1 MVATRD
7 GELFLMQA
15 EKLVNNTDTFEHSF
29 KHNEESTT
37 SFRIALPRG
46 SYLTK
51 AFARTLNAVAED
63 HPVQVTFN
71 ETNNEEVIQCVSAQ
85 GYDVGIIRLP
95 IEFESNYK
103 KLLAEKQLKFQEIM
117 VFRFVV
123 VMHKDHPLANR
134 EYVHFSDLVN
144 YTALVHGDNHFLT
157 FSDAETDKLYRTHLY
172 KNSISIF
179 ERGSQFDFLRDIPG
193 AFMLISPLPQELLN
207 AYGDHNAE
215 WNFLKGA
222 ICTRR
227 GWLDEAKR
235 YYETA
240 VQMDPDNREYQRALD
255 MAEGRGG
262 AYRPEGYSQMSSAEC
277 GDGTCLRLCGTL
289 LCCNAL
295 GGGYFCCI

>member
-1 MVATRD
+1 MRRSAPSAKTAARHRRCLY
-7 GELFLMQA
+7 G
-15 EKLVNNTDTFEHSF
+15 
-29 KHNEESTT
+29 
-37 SFRIALPRG
+37 G
-46 SYLTK
+46 SYGSYGGSYGSYQGQASNL
-51 AFARTLNAVAED
+51 ARARMA
-63 HPVQVTFN
+63 
-71 ETNNEEVIQCVSAQ
+71 IAQ
-85 GYDVGIIRLP
+85 GNL
-95 IEFESNYK
+95 N
-103 KLLAEKQLKFQEIM
+103 LAE
-117 VFRFVV
+117 
-123 VMHKDHPLANR
+123 
-134 EYVHFSDLVN
+134 
-144 YTALVHGDNHFLT
+144 
-157 FSDAETDKLYRTHLY
+157 
-172 KNSISIF
+172 
-179 ERGSQFDFLRDIPG
+179 
-193 AFMLISPLPQELLN
+193 ELLN

>member
-1 MVATRD
+1 MCIRD
-7 GELFLMQA
+7 
-15 EKLVNNTDTFEHSF
+15 
-29 KHNEESTT
+29 
-37 SFRIALPRG
+37 RG
-46 SYLTK
+46 N
-51 AFARTLNAVAED
+51 LN
-63 HPVQVTFN
+63 
-71 ETNNEEVIQCVSAQ
+71 
-85 GYDVGIIRLP
+85 
-95 IEFESNYK
+95 
-103 KLLAEKQLKFQEIM
+103 LAE
-117 VFRFVV
+117 
-123 VMHKDHPLANR
+123 
-134 EYVHFSDLVN
+134 
-144 YTALVHGDNHFLT
+144 
-157 FSDAETDKLYRTHLY
+157 
-172 KNSISIF
+172 
-179 ERGSQFDFLRDIPG
+179 
-193 AFMLISPLPQELLN
+193 ELLN